1 MVDAD
6 TLPDSESGEALD
18 MARRPRSAQL
28 LLALALAATPLAVR
42 AATDTDTLNVTATV
56 RSGCALSGGSL
67 DFGQYV
73 SGQATDLDVT
83 GTIAYTNCSGTLSFA
98 LDGGGSAS
106 ITARQMRSGT
116 NRLNYQIYRNATRS
130 AIWGTGSDAQGVTLL
145 TTQSGTVTVYGRIP
159 KSQTVPDGTYTDTV
173 NITLTF

>member
-1 MVDAD
+1 
-6 TLPDSESGEALD
+6 
-18 MARRPRSAQL
+18 MARRPHSAQL
-28 LLALALAATPLAVR
+28 LLALALAAMPMAAR
-42 AATDTDTLNVTATV
+42 AATDTGTLAVTATV
-56 RSGCALSGGSL
+56 RSGCALSGGNL

-83 GTIAYTNCSGTLSFA
+83 GTISYTNCNGSLSFA

-106 ITARQMRSGT
+106 VTAREMRSGT
-116 NRLNYQIYRNATRS
+116 NRLSYQIYRNATRN

-145 TTQSGTVTVYGRIP
+145 STQSGSVTVYGRIP